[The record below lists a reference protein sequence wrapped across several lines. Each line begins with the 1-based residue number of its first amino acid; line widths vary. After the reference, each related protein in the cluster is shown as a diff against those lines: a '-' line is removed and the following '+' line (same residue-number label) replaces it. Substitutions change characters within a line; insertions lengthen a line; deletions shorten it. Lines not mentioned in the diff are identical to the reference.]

1 VSGSAALLWE
11 LLADPIMLSELAAEL
26 AAIYEVEASGIE
38 VGLAPVLEG
47 LHTAGAIERS
57 P

>member
-1 VSGSAALLWE
+1 
-11 LLADPIMLSELAAEL
+11 LSELAAEL

-38 VGLAPVLEG
+38 VDLAPVLEG
-47 LHTAGAIERS
+47 LHSAGAIERS